1 MIVSAVMLL
10 GRAAGLP
17 EARRARRLAVAA
29 ADRGFPGRLA
39 VISARPCF
47 PASGGA
53 EIVFRVVDDPDA
65 VVRLRV
71 DRAAPS
77 QEQLGEAVEEGL
89 AAAAEWR
96 ALAAA
101 LHQGGHEVHAVGR
114 IVADPWIAAEPAND
128 TVADLLAGLRD
139 CLAQRPD
146 APPTSV
152 MIADPAVVRS
162 LPRDR
167 DPSLPTLL
175 RLNANGRLAA
185 LSGRR
190 PYYRACFD
198 TAGGPPELSIV
209 QPFALWQRY
218 EAAVRAAAAAW
229 LARVSPGASV
239 AVVMGYTRLEPGR
252 VDRLRVHVVF
262 HDGPEHGR
270 TPQGNHV
277 LTATTDLNGTFV
289 AEPTVLR
296 GARGGGGLLPR
307 CHRL

>member
-17 EARRARRLAVAA
+17 AARRAGRLAAAA
-29 ADRGFPGRLA
+29 ADRGFPGRLT
-39 VISARPCF
+39 VISARPRF

-77 QEQLGEAVEEGL
+77 RERIGEAVEEGL
-89 AAAAEWR
+89 AAARTWR

-101 LHQGGHEVHAVGR
+101 LREGGHEVHALGR
-114 IVADPWIAAEPAND
+114 IVADPWIAAAPSND
-128 TVADLLAGLRD
+128 TVAELLAGLHD
-139 CLAQRPD
+139 CLAGRPD
-146 APPTSV
+146 LPPTSV
-152 MIADPAVVRS
+152 MIAAPAVVRA

-175 RLNANGRLAA
+175 RLNARRRLAV

-190 PYYRACFD
+190 PYYRASFGAND
-198 TAGGPPELSIV
+198 GPELSIV
-209 QPFALWQRY
+209 HPFALWQRY
-218 EAAVRAAAAAW
+218 EAAVTACAAAW
-229 LARVSPGASV
+229 LARADPDATV
-239 AVVMGYTRLEPGR
+239 AAVMGYTRLVPGR

-262 HDGPEHGR
+262 RDGP
-270 TPQGNHV
+270 PQGRAPLGDHV
-277 LTATTDLNGTFV
+277 LVATTDLAGAFV
-289 AEPTVLR
+289 GEPTVVR
-296 GARGGGGLLPR
+296 DVSAGGGRLRLPP
-307 CHRL
+307 L

>member
-17 EARRARRLAVAA
+17 AARRAKRLAAGA

-53 EIVFRVVDDPDA
+53 EILFRVRDDPDA

-77 QEQLGEAVEEGL
+77 QARLAEAVEEGL
-89 AAAAEWR
+89 AAARRWR

-101 LHQGGHEVHAVGR
+101 LHAGGHQVHALGR
-114 IVADPWIAAEPAND
+114 IVADPWIAAAPTND

-139 CLAQRPD
+139 CLAAGPE
-146 APPTSV
+146 APPTAV
-152 MIADPAVVRS
+152 MVADPVVVRS
-162 LPRDR
+162 LPRER

-175 RLNANGRLAA
+175 RLNANRRLAA

-190 PYYRACFD
+190 PYYRASFD
-198 TAGGPPELSIV
+198 AAGAPELSLV
-209 QPFALWQRY
+209 HPFTDWPRY
-218 EAAVRAAAAAW
+218 EAAVTASAAGW
-229 LARVSPGASV
+229 LARTGSGAGV
-239 AVVMGYTRLEPGR
+239 AAVMSHTRLVPGR
-252 VDRLRVHVVF
+252 VDRLRVHVVL
-262 HDGPEHGR
+262 HDGPRQGR
-270 TPQGNHV
+270 AALGDHV
-277 LTATTDLNGTFV
+277 LTATTDLDGAF
-289 AEPTVLR
+289 AGEPTVLR
-296 GARGGGGLLPR
+296 DVRDGTGPLRLPP
-307 CHRL
+307 L